1 MLSTSNPKL
10 MSDTLISFLEG
21 FEPVNEVQTLLRNIV
36 LLQAKLDS
44 EQDAFVQQTKD
55 VQTEFLNLSKEKYAL
70 LVEVVNDGSLEQFN
84 SHIQRIRDEIK
95 RFTSEHEM
103 NSIIGQKVNSLNGQ
117 LEAAKSFKAAKE
129 KYGTL
134 KILDEL
140 LTDEATLMQIF
151 S

>member
-1 MLSTSNPKL
+1 

-95 RFTSEHEM
+95 QFTSEHEM
-103 NSIIGQKVNSLNGQ
+103 NSITGQKVNSLNGQ
-117 LEAAKSFKAAKE
+117 LEAAKSFKSTKE

-134 KILDEL
+134 KTLDDL
-140 LTDEATLMQIF
+140 LKDEATLMQIF

>member
-1 MLSTSNPKL
+1 

-36 LLQAKLDS
+36 LLQVKLDS

-95 RFTSEHEM
+95 QFTSEHEM
-103 NSIIGQKVNSLNGQ
+103 NSITGQKVNSLNGQ
-117 LEAAKSFKAAKE
+117 LEAAKSFKSAKE

-134 KILDEL
+134 KPLDDL
-140 LTDEATLMQIF
+140 LKDEATLMQIF